1 MKKKLNLVLA
11 ILMLTSFTLAAQGV
25 KIKMSFS
32 EKDSVRTV
40 NCLITKAGE
49 DGVQA
54 PMKGVDVKVY
64 VKRAFSLLPVEGEN
78 LTTDESG
85 MASVEF
91 PNDIPGDAEGKL
103 TVIAKVEDNDEAGE
117 LEASEAVK
125 WGTVLLPD
133 ESFSRRALWQ
143 NAANAPL
150 PLVIFVTSMVALVWG
165 VIIYIVYLM
174 FVINKAGKQQLALKH

>member
-1 MKKKLNLVLA
+1 MRKKLKVIAALVLW
-11 ILMLTSFTLAAQGV
+11 LAASQLFAQDA
-25 KIKMSFS
+25 KIIMSFS

-54 PMKGVDVKVY
+54 PLKGVDVKVY
-64 VKRAFSLLPVEGEN
+64 VKRSFSLLPIEGEN

-91 PNDIPGDAEGKL
+91 PKDIPGDTEGKL
-103 TVIAKVEDNDEAGE
+103 TIIAKVEDNDEVGE

-125 WGTVLLPD
+125 WGTVLKPD

-143 NAANAPL
+143 TAANAPL
-150 PLVIFVTSMVALVWG
+150 PLVIFVTSMIALVWG
-165 VIIYIVYLM
+165 IIFYIIYMM
-174 FVINKAGKQQLALKH
+174 FVINKLGKRVTA